1 MSDDKTP
8 TPTQA
13 EADEIKLAT
22 EGHDEDASPPQVVD
36 VPAVTVGGSVVASCA
51 VGDTL
56 ACTMGNWDHVPT
68 GYAYSWL
75 AGSATVGDGPS
86 YTAQPGD
93 AGQSLSC
100 SVTASN
106 AVGSTT
112 VVSNAVSVA
121 AAGG

>member
-1 MSDDKTP
+1 MSDTP
-8 TPTQA
+8 VPTQA
-13 EADEIKLAT
+13 QADELKL
-22 EGHDEDASPPQVVD
+22 ESHGYDEDASTPQVVD

-56 ACTMGNWDHVPT
+56 TCTNGNWDHVPT
-68 GYAYSWL
+68 GYAHAWL

-106 AVGSTT
+106 AVGSTNA
-112 VVSNAVSVA
+112 VSNAVSVT